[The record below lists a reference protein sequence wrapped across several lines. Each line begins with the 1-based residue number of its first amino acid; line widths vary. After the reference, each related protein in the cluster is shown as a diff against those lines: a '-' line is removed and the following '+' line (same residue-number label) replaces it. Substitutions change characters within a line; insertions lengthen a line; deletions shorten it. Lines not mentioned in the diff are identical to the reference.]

1 MVSGFFVRAAVTA
14 TKELVTACKELCRVS
29 SVTDSGSRSTEA
41 LLALPDTFT
50 YSEARRGGLTEHQLY
65 RLRDDGVIEVVSRGL
80 FRRTDT
86 NIPLTDIDLLVIARR
101 APWATL
107 CLTSALA
114 RHGLTD
120 EIPATI
126 DAALPR
132 GTYRPAVR
140 APATWHLF
148 DPDTFEVGRTMVPLD
163 GQTSIGVYDAP
174 RSIIDAARLRHREG
188 SELVFGALR
197 RWLRRRDSSPSELL
211 TMARRFPQSERTLR
225 EAMEILL

>member
-1 MVSGFFVRAAVTA
+1 MTGG
-14 TKELVTACKELCRVS
+14 
-29 SVTDSGSRSTEA
+29 DSQRNES
-41 LLALPDTFT
+41 LLALPVTFT
-50 YSEARRGGLTEHQLY
+50 YSQARRGGLTERQLY
-65 RLRDDGVIEVVSRGL
+65 QLRDDGILEVLGRGL

-86 NIPLTDIDLLVIARR
+86 NALADADLLGIARR
-101 APWATL
+101 SPRATL

-126 DAALPR
+126 DVALPR

-140 APATWHLF
+140 APVTWHLF
-148 DPDTFEVGRTMVPLD
+148 DRDTFEIGRTTVPLD
-163 GQTSIGVYDAP
+163 EQTSIGLYDAP

-188 SELVFGALR
+188 SELVYSALR
-197 RWLRRRDSSPSELL
+197 RWLSRRGSSPSELL
-211 TMARRFPQSERTLR
+211 AMARRFPQAERTLR